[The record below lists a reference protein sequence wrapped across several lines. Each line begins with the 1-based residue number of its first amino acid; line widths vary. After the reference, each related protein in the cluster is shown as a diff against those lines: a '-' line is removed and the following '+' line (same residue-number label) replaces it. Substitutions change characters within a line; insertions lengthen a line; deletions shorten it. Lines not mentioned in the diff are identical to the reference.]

1 MPAGPESTV
10 YVWSLSGLQATVPT
24 LPIGTHTTTIESRL
38 GDIITGLL
46 CGEYLPS
53 HLLLLTS
60 VGSRLITMSFYL
72 AEAIKTTVLVFQG
85 L

>member
-1 MPAGPESTV
+1 M
-10 YVWSLSGLQATVPT
+10 
-24 LPIGTHTTTIESRL
+24 LPIGAHTTTLESRL

-46 CGEYLPS
+46 CREVLPS

-72 AEAIKTTVLVFQG
+72 AQAIKNMVLVYQG

>member
-1 MPAGPESTV
+1 M
-10 YVWSLSGLQATVPT
+10 
-24 LPIGTHTTTIESRL
+24 LPIGAHTTTIESRL

-46 CGEYLPS
+46 CREVLPS